1 MEIIKEII
9 SVIFVLMVF
18 VTFLAAIKLGKADSK
33 FKMIMPLLFVG
44 AIALLWFMNTFI
56 NNDVLKLVVFL
67 IGIIIYIA
75 VILFLFY
82 RASTKK
88 KTENILIEEK
98 KQNDFHAFSVNKER
112 NSGIKKYYI
121 TVFAVAAVLSIM
133 VVAISLSRPRN
144 KFEDTNG
151 AENFSLCHIS
161 LEEIVNCSVSPSASF
176 SAYGAYGDKSNV
188 KGDYEDDDYDRIKYS
203 AKVKHGTS
211 VINSTLINNEATI
224 NFELDSK
231 INSGN
236 CRVIV
241 TVDDEYYDEFDLNCI
256 DEISVTDACGK
267 RVLVIMAAE
276 SLNFE
281 LELNRRIGTQKK

>member
-9 SVIFVLMVF
+9 SVIFVLMGF

-98 KQNDFHAFSVNKER
+98 EQNDLQVFDEKR
-112 NSGIKKYYI
+112 KRDSGVKKYYI
-121 TVFAVAAVLSIM
+121 VVFLLTAVLSVM
-133 VVAISLSRPRN
+133 LLVTSLSRPRN

-151 AENFSLCHIS
+151 VEDFSLCHIS
-161 LEEIVNCSVSPSASF
+161 LEEIVNCSISPNASF
-176 SAYGAYGDKSNV
+176 SGYGAYGNKSDVEGVDKS
-188 KGDYEDDDYDRIKYS
+188 DDYDRVTYS
-203 AKVKHGTS
+203 ARIMHGTS
-211 VINSTLINNEATI
+211 TI
-224 NFELDSK
+224 NATQTNDKDTIKFVLNSK
-231 INSGN
+231 IKSGN
-236 CRVIV
+236 GRVIV
-241 TVDDEYYDEFDLNCI
+241 TVDNEYYDDFDLNCT
-256 DEISVTDACGK
+256 DELVVKDARGK
-267 RVLVIMAAE
+267 LVLVILAAE

-281 LELNRRIGTQKK
+281 LELNRQILSS